1 MSLTQ
6 PTGKRESERGRT
18 KSLQESLEKHTTIQV
33 ASTASSTMLDIKD
46 YSPPLMTTAQRISR
60 RLWNFGNGASQAI
73 QPTPGPHLPAKVMKI
88 NVTGV
93 FSMLKYVSKV
103 MIDQQLGS
111 GIGQEEL
118 K

>member
-1 MSLTQ
+1 MLVIACHCLFVLKLPFRFRKAKQNQ
-6 PTGKRESERGRT
+6 P
-18 KSLQESLEKHTTIQV
+18 
-33 ASTASSTMLDIKD
+33 LD
-46 YSPPLMTTAQRISR
+46 
-60 RLWNFGNGASQAI
+60 
-73 QPTPGPHLPAKVMKI
+73 PHLPILPAKVMKI